1 MATTYQVSPVT
12 SLPPAGGE
20 TPITDESRKRLLR
33 GNTRRAVAAFERALD
48 QSFTVIDPS
57 SGDVFQTAAEELLC
71 DLTSRLVL
79 LEEVARRGR
88 PEIIDEAS
96 PVLMVAIPM
105 PVESDALPL
114 VAVSLILTEPVHEE
128 SEVRAA
134 AAAFGVE
141 PGPLFRWAQ
150 ARIPWHP
157 QALIRMSQLLVEK
170 STTQQH
176 EHQLKQQVAE
186 ISSHLLNTFEEI
198 TLLHRLTEQLSLAK
212 SVVTLCEL
220 SVRWL
225 SEVIPAKCVAIKLN
239 SVAETYDRN
248 ALGER
253 TQRGPMLI
261 DFGDCPLDAD
271 EVDRFIERLG
281 PHVSTEPLV
290 LNRSAT
296 SSPTWFYP
304 NVRELISVP
313 IREGE
318 HLFGWLLAM
327 NHTGAGE
334 VTNSEVEFGTV
345 EASLMSSV
353 ATILGIH
360 GGNITL
366 YQEQADFFASVV
378 RALTSA
384 IDAKDPYT
392 CGHSDRVAR
401 LSVCLARRIGCSDD
415 ELDTI
420 YLSGLL
426 HDIGKI
432 GIADHV
438 LSKPGALTKEELEHI
453 KTHPQLGYKILDGV
467 KQLDKVLP
475 IVLHHH
481 EAWNGSGYPDGLK
494 GEECPRLARIVA
506 VADSIDAMSSDR
518 PYRRGILDEKLDEIL
533 RDGAGRQWDAKVIDA
548 VFQVRDELRKIGHS
562 DREPIELEV
571 GRWEPTHLPA
581 ATTIN

>member
-1 MATTYQVSPVT
+1 
-12 SLPPAGGE
+12 L
-20 TPITDESRKRLLR
+20 
-33 GNTRRAVAAFERALD
+33 
-48 QSFTVIDPS
+48 
-57 SGDVFQTAAEELLC
+57 
-71 DLTSRLVL
+71 
-79 LEEVARRGR
+79 
-88 PEIIDEAS
+88 
-96 PVLMVAIPM
+96 
-105 PVESDALPL
+105 PVESDVLPL

-157 QALIRMSQLLVEK
+157 QALIRMSQMLVEK

-176 EHQLKQQVAE
+176 EHQLKRQVAE

-453 KTHPQLGYKILDGV
+453 KTHPQLGCKILDGV

-518 PYRRGILDEKLDEIL
+518 PYRRGIPDEKLDEIL
-533 RDGAGRQWDAKVIDA
+533 RNGAGRQWDAKVIDA

-571 GRWEPTHLPA
+571 GRREPTHPPA
-581 ATTIN
+581 AATIN